1 MSNSND
7 SLSKVVI
14 NWYPGHMAKTKKQI
28 INDSWNIVLNI
39 EPDLILVFF
48 MSFIFYIE
56 DMENIESKGCLDNS
70 YLKTLD
76 EDERKFIITLL
87 LNIQTKLINHSY
99 DFDEDEREL
108 LMKMV
113 LLKLKDITLPG

>member
-1 MSNSND
+1 M
-7 SLSKVVI
+7 
-14 NWYPGHMAKTKKQI
+14 
-28 INDSWNIVLNI
+28 
-39 EPDLILVFF
+39 ILVFF
-48 MSFIFYIE
+48 VSFIFYIE

-87 LNIQTKLINHSY
+87 LNIQTKLINHSLG
-99 DFDEDEREL
+99 FDEEEREL

>member
-1 MSNSND
+1 
-7 SLSKVVI
+7 
-14 NWYPGHMAKTKKQI
+14 
-28 INDSWNIVLNI
+28 
-39 EPDLILVFF
+39 

-87 LNIQTKLINHSY
+87 LNIQTKLINRSY

>member
-1 MSNSND
+1 M
-7 SLSKVVI
+7 
-14 NWYPGHMAKTKKQI
+14 
-28 INDSWNIVLNI
+28 
-39 EPDLILVFF
+39 ILVFF
-48 MSFIFYIE
+48 VSFIFYIE

-113 LLKLKDITLPG
+113 VYKLSTLLGM

>member
-1 MSNSND
+1 
-7 SLSKVVI
+7 
-14 NWYPGHMAKTKKQI
+14 
-28 INDSWNIVLNI
+28 
-39 EPDLILVFF
+39 

-87 LNIQTKLINHSY
+87 LNIQTKLINNSR

>member
-1 MSNSND
+1 
-7 SLSKVVI
+7 
-14 NWYPGHMAKTKKQI
+14 
-28 INDSWNIVLNI
+28 
-39 EPDLILVFF
+39 

-76 EDERKFIITLL
+76 EDERKFIITLFF
-87 LNIQTKLINHSY
+87 NIQTKLINHSY

>member
-1 MSNSND
+1 M
-7 SLSKVVI
+7 
-14 NWYPGHMAKTKKQI
+14 
-28 INDSWNIVLNI
+28 
-39 EPDLILVFF
+39 ILVFF
-48 MSFIFYIE
+48 VSFIFYIE

-87 LNIQTKLINHSY
+87 LNIQVKLINHSS

-108 LMKMV
+108 LMKIV
-113 LLKLKDITLPG
+113 VLKLEDMTLPG

>member
-1 MSNSND
+1 M
-7 SLSKVVI
+7 
-14 NWYPGHMAKTKKQI
+14 
-28 INDSWNIVLNI
+28 
-39 EPDLILVFF
+39 ILVLFV
-48 MSFIFYIE
+48 SFIFYIE
-56 DMENIESKGCLDNS
+56 GMENIESKGCLDNS

-87 LNIQTKLINHSY
+87 FNIQTKLINHSP

>member
-1 MSNSND
+1 M
-7 SLSKVVI
+7 
-14 NWYPGHMAKTKKQI
+14 
-28 INDSWNIVLNI
+28 
-39 EPDLILVFF
+39 ILVFF
-48 MSFIFYIE
+48 VSFISYIE

-87 LNIQTKLINHSY
+87 LNIQTKLINHSP

-113 LLKLKDITLPG
+113 VMKLIDLV

>member
-1 MSNSND
+1 M
-7 SLSKVVI
+7 
-14 NWYPGHMAKTKKQI
+14 
-28 INDSWNIVLNI
+28 
-39 EPDLILVFF
+39 ILVFF
-48 MSFIFYIE
+48 VSFIFYIE

-113 LLKLKDITLPG
+113 VLKLKDMTLPG

>member
-1 MSNSND
+1 M
-7 SLSKVVI
+7 
-14 NWYPGHMAKTKKQI
+14 
-28 INDSWNIVLNI
+28 
-39 EPDLILVFF
+39 ILVFF
-48 MSFIFYIE
+48 VSFIFYIE

-87 LNIQTKLINHSY
+87 INIQTKLINHSF
-99 DFDEDEREL
+99 DLDEDEREL

-113 LLKLKDITLPG
+113 VMKLIDLV

>member
-1 MSNSND
+1 
-7 SLSKVVI
+7 
-14 NWYPGHMAKTKKQI
+14 
-28 INDSWNIVLNI
+28 
-39 EPDLILVFF
+39 

-56 DMENIESKGCLDNS
+56 RMENIESKGCLDNS

-87 LNIQTKLINHSY
+87 LNIQTKLINHSP

-108 LMKMV
+108 LMKIV
-113 LLKLKDITLPG
+113 VHKLSTLLGM

>member
-1 MSNSND
+1 
-7 SLSKVVI
+7 
-14 NWYPGHMAKTKKQI
+14 
-28 INDSWNIVLNI
+28 
-39 EPDLILVFF
+39 
-48 MSFIFYIE
+48 
-56 DMENIESKGCLDNS
+56 MENIESKGCLDNS

-108 LMKMV
+108 LMIMV

>member
-1 MSNSND
+1 M
-7 SLSKVVI
+7 
-14 NWYPGHMAKTKKQI
+14 
-28 INDSWNIVLNI
+28 
-39 EPDLILVFF
+39 ILVFF
-48 MSFIFYIE
+48 ISFIFYIE

-87 LNIQTKLINHSY
+87 LNIQTKLINHSLG
-99 DFDEDEREL
+99 FDEEEREL

>member
-1 MSNSND
+1 
-7 SLSKVVI
+7 
-14 NWYPGHMAKTKKQI
+14 
-28 INDSWNIVLNI
+28 
-39 EPDLILVFF
+39 

-56 DMENIESKGCLDNS
+56 DMENIESKWCLDNS

-87 LNIQTKLINHSY
+87 LNIQTKLINHSP

-108 LMKMV
+108 LMKIV
-113 LLKLKDITLPG
+113 VHKLSTLLGM